1 MLVFGKESN
10 AHTAAP
16 VQNADT
22 VSGHS
27 FLITY
32 SFMEIGM
39 HLSYQPQL
47 VAFTDSEGTDD

>member
-1 MLVFGKESN
+1 MFGKESN